1 MLYHD
6 MALPTYSSARP
17 MEIQGPSYENDYQF
31 ASSRLGG
38 EYAQWGVVG
47 LVITLDDGI
56 LGSDW
61 IGAAVMTNLRVFLLA
76 PS

>member
-1 MLYHD
+1 MLYRD
-6 MALPTYSSARP
+6 MALPTYSSVRP

-31 ASSRLGG
+31 VSPLLGG

-47 LVITLDDGI
+47 LVITLDDRI

-61 IGAAVMTNLRVFLLA
+61 IGAALMTNLKAFVLA